1 MVTTT
6 KGRIRSRG
14 SRVWKLTPW
23 AFLCK
28 LCAYLS
34 TRVLQGSYAH
44 TCSINQGRKL
54 SCLSSTQFNH
64 TLNISNEAEKCRAK
78 ARRDMCSDVSLV
90 FFLSFYYFFFS
101 FSSSSPCRCCTNVC
115 LGIFFNRRKFSFWL
129 RQF

>member
-6 KGRIRSRG
+6 KGRSRGWGRG

-28 LCAYLS
+28 LCAYLN
-34 TRVLQGSYAH
+34 TRVLQGSYVH
-44 TCSINQGRKL
+44 TYSINQGRKL

-64 TLNISNEAEKCRAK
+64 TLNIYQMRLKNESKSPTRH
-78 ARRDMCSDVSLV
+78 V
-90 FFLSFYYFFFS
+90 FRCLPSFLSLYFFS
-101 FSSSSPCRCCTNVC
+101 FSSSSACRCCTNVC
-115 LGIFFNRRKFSFWL
+115 LGIFLNRRKFSFWL